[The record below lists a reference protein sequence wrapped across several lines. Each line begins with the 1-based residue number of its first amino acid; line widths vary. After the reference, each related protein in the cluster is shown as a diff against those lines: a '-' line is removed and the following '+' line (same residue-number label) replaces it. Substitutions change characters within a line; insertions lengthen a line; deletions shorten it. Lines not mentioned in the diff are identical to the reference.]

1 MTASHTGDLPG
12 DPLGPGNGFGL
23 GFEVLLDPG
32 AAGEYGS
39 PGTYSWGGI
48 YGTTFWV
55 DPKEHLVGV
64 MMIQRFPT
72 TGIRVRE
79 LFRALAYSALVK

>member
-1 MTASHTGDLPG
+1 M
-12 DPLGPGNGFGL
+12 
-23 GFEVLLDPG
+23 LLDPG

-55 DPKEHLVGV
+55 DPKEHLVAV

-72 TGIRVRE
+72 TGIRLSG
-79 LFRALAYSALVK
+79 LFRALAYAALVK